1 MGDPIRQHHALAM
14 GEHEHSGHG
23 ELRASKSGTGG
34 LNHTSDD
41 SHVPAAGEGH
51 VHETEPSRDAEHH
64 HKEHGHRTM
73 HEDRDHHHGGH
84 KHMHEHH
91 PKDHHGG
98 HKNRSNY

>member
-1 MGDPIRQHHALAM
+1 MAEPMNKHQHLAR
-14 GEHEHSGHG
+14 GQSPYTTAEKGG
-23 ELRASKSGTGG
+23 GGGTGG

-64 HKEHGHRTM
+64 HKEHGHHKM
-73 HEDRDHHHGGH
+73 HESEGHHHGGH
-84 KHMHEHH
+84 KHMQEHH